1 MKSRDENGPR
11 IDLGR
16 YAGTYGGTREDR
28 GAGRRDNNGVFTGIA
43 WALPLGLL
51 VWALV
56 WWWLI

>member
-28 GAGRRDNNGVFTGIA
+28 DARRGGDDVFTGIA

-56 WWWLI
+56 WWLLA